1 MEKEKKLGLAEV
13 ISIAVGTMIG
23 ASLFSIFGVGTRI
36 AGNGLPVAFILSGF
50 YALIVAYSYARLGGK
65 IISNAGPIA
74 FILEGVGDNIVT
86 GALSVLIWISYIVS
100 ISLFATGFAGY
111 FLPMFDIPLSDF
123 SKAATE
129 ILLVAF
135 FTALNFFGNKVVGK
149 AELLLVVTKISILLL
164 FIVGGMV
171 TIQTDKLIPSFQ
183 LDQVDGI
190 IYASVIFFLSYMG
203 FGLIVNTPESMKNP
217 EKNVPRAI
225 FISIGIAMLIYV
237 GVSATAIGNLSVS
250 KIIEVKEN
258 ALAVAAEPFLGSF
271 GFILLSI
278 AALFSLSSSLNA
290 TIYGGANI
298 AYALAENGKL
308 PKSFER
314 KLWFNSTNGLYITS
328 GLSIIVVLLFD
339 IEEIAA
345 ITSSIFTIIYIF
357 VLVSHFKL
365 ARDYGG
371 NRIVIGINL
380 IMLFLLFF
388 ALQYYQFKNRTLSFY
403 GTLAAIAGAFVFE
416 YFFRIVKDRKF
427 KKRKVIEEKHKDK
440 ETSSK

>member
-23 ASLFSIFGVGTRI
+23 ASLFSIFGVGAKI
-36 AGNGLPVAFILSGF
+36 AGKNLPIAFVISGI
-50 YALIVAYSYARLGGK
+50 YALIVAYSYAKMGGK

-74 FILEGVGDNIVT
+74 FILEGIGDNIIT

-100 ISLFATGFAGY
+100 ISMFATGFAGY
-111 FLPMFDIPLSDF
+111 FLPLLNIPLTDF

-129 ILLVAF
+129 TLLVAF

-149 AELLLVVTKISILLL
+149 AELFLVIIKVSILLL
-164 FIVGGMV
+164 FIVGGLI
-171 TIQTDKLIPSFQ
+171 TIQTDKFIPSFEWKQ
-183 LDQVDGI
+183 IDGI

-203 FGLIVNTPESMKNP
+203 FGLIINTTESMKNP

-225 FISIGIAMLIYV
+225 FISIGIVMLIYV
-237 GVSATAIGNLSVS
+237 GVSVTAIGNLPIS
-250 KIIEVKEN
+250 KIIEMKEN
-258 ALAVAAEPFLGSF
+258 ALAMAAKPFLGSF

-298 AYALAENGKL
+298 AYSLAEHGKL
-308 PKSFER
+308 PKTFER
-314 KLWFNSTNGLYITS
+314 KLWFDSTIGLYITA
-328 GLSIIVVLLFD
+328 GLSILFVLLFNV
-339 IEEIAA
+339 EEIAA

-357 VLVSHFKL
+357 VLISHLKL
-365 ARDYGG
+365 TRDYGG
-371 NRIVIGINL
+371 NKIVIAINL
-380 IMLFLLFF
+380 IILFLLFF

-403 GTLAAIAGAFVFE
+403 GTIGAIAGALVFE
-416 YFFRIVKDRKF
+416 YFFRKVKVRKF

-440 ETSSK
+440 KPSSK